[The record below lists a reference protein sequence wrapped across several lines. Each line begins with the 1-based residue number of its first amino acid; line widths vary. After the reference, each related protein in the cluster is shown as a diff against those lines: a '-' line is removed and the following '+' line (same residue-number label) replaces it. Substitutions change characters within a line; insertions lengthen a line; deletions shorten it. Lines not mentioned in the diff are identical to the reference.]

1 MFLPS
6 YKYEYHN
13 EVDYRLFVFLQ
24 IYLNVIF
31 IDLSTMKRLII
42 CHLLVTTR
50 PSASSPAKELKST
63 TARQLG
69 Y

>member
-24 IYLNVIF
+24 IHLNVIF

-42 CHLLVTTR
+42 FHLLVTTR
-50 PSASSPAKELKST
+50 PSAPSPAQ
-63 TARQLG
+63 RN
-69 Y
+69 